1 MANELINVVTPVGE
15 LHFVNIAGQG
25 KKNYNEDGYEYTAT
39 IYLEGEKAKALRNKL
54 DAVLSSPPKG
64 KTLKGKGYKEL
75 LVDEEGNLYS
85 PDKAGKVYKKVYKKV
100 DEETVDEET
109 VDEEKVDITAKCKPS
124 GIWAFAFK
132 TGTTFPE
139 DKDGNVK
146 TKVINVYNCAKPPQ
160 KVRLGERKV
169 GNGSKGAIS
178 GKMRMYERAK
188 EYGISLFLSA
198 IQLTNFK
205 EYEGDAGFEEQEGDF
220 YGVDEDGASFE
231 AAEESAVE
239 APTEAKA
246 KPKL

>member
-25 KKNYNEDGYEYTAT
+25 KKNYNEDGYEYAAT
-39 IYLEGEKAKALRNKL
+39 IYLEGEKAKALRDKL

-85 PDKAGKVYKKVYKKV
+85 PDKAGKVYKKV
-100 DEETVDEET
+100 
-109 VDEEKVDITAKCKPS
+109 DEEKVDITAKCKPS

-132 TGTTFPE
+132 TGVTFA
-139 DKDGNVK
+139 DGK
-146 TKVINVYNCAKPPQ
+146 PKVVNVYNCAKPPQ
-160 KVRLGERKV
+160 KVRIGERKV

-178 GKMRMYERAK
+178 GKMRMYEQAK

-220 YGVDEDGASFE
+220 YGVDEDGAGFE
-231 AAEESAVE
+231 AAEESAAE